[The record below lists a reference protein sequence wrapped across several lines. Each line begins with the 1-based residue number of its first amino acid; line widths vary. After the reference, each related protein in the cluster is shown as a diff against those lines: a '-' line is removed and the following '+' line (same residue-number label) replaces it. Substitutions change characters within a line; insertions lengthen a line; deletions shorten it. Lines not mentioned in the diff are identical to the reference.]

1 MGSSPSK
8 ALCRARMVKI
18 AHNGNA
24 SKPYKLNIM
33 YLSDKYTYNGDP
45 QVTLDSN
52 GEYSFVYHTKELK
65 YQYDTLYER
74 NDEITK
80 LHSGECGICGN
91 INNCKEDI

>member
-33 YLSDKYTYNGDP
+33 YLSDKYTYNGKPLITSDKDKDP
-45 QVTLDSN
+45 RFIYKTD
-52 GEYSFVYHTKELK
+52 
-65 YQYDTLYER
+65 
-74 NDEITK
+74 
-80 LHSGECGICGN
+80 
-91 INNCKEDI
+91 